1 MPHVRRRTARKSLF
15 SASHLVSNTAAVA
28 FVLKGLLPDVGGG
41 TRIVFTTY
49 LTYSYFPVCNP
60 LQHNKR
66 GRRFHLPLPKA
77 KMRSAVSAATSLLCL
92 RVAHGYVHVSS
103 AGAARGAMRM
113 ALSEGEEKSSESSL
127 SRSALLQ
134 SAGKVAALSGAGEGK
149 DRHDPLR
156 PCVRSVSYG
165 HQAGLG

>member
-1 MPHVRRRTARKSLF
+1 
-15 SASHLVSNTAAVA
+15 
-28 FVLKGLLPDVGGG
+28 
-41 TRIVFTTY
+41 
-49 LTYSYFPVCNP
+49 
-60 LQHNKR
+60 
-66 GRRFHLPLPKA
+66 
-77 KMRSAVSAATSLLCL
+77 MRSAVSAATSLLCL

-103 AGAARGAMRM
+103 AGAARGAIRM
-113 ALSEGEEKSSESSL
+113 ALSEGEEKSSESSTL

-165 HQAGLG
+165 HQSGLGYTRSL